1 MPLIVSVLEELDVA
15 FQECDECVLALEEL
29 RDELSQTKQEMKRQ
43 RQLRELIEEVYD
55 NGCHHKLR
63 NLVSELLL

>member
-15 FQECDECVLALEEL
+15 FQECDDAVLALEEL

-43 RQLRELIEEVYD
+43 RQLRELIEEVCFPD
-55 NGCHHKLR
+55 VRCQGWDVGR
-63 NLVSELLL
+63 GRGV